1 MTAQKIL
8 NLKITMPKYNLICK
22 NNHEFE
28 GWFDS
33 EKSYLNQKKKGLVS
47 CPMCDNI
54 SIRRAIMAPNVSSKT
69 KAKGKKRN
77 QAFFNNRSAL
87 KHLKT
92 WVEKNCE
99 NVGDNFAKEARKASL
114 GERDDHIYGKATDK
128 EIKELHNEGIGAI
141 EIPDVKDH

>member
-1 MTAQKIL
+1 MQHRRRFDAAKANSSTA
-8 NLKITMPKYNLICK
+8 
-22 NNHEFE
+22 
-28 GWFDS
+28 
-33 EKSYLNQKKKGLVS
+33 
-47 CPMCDNI
+47 
-54 SIRRAIMAPNVSSKT
+54 

-77 QAFFNNRSAL
+77 QAFFNSRSAL

-99 NVGDNFAKEARKASL
+99 NVGDSFAKEARKASL

>member
-1 MTAQKIL
+1 
-8 NLKITMPKYNLICK
+8 MPKYNLICK
-22 NNHEFE
+22 NDHQFE

-33 EKSYLNQKKKGLVS
+33 EKSYLNQKKKRLVA
-47 CPMCDNI
+47 CPICDNV

-69 KAKGKKRN
+69 KAKGRKSN
-77 QAFFNNRSAL
+77 QAFFNSRSAL

-99 NVGDNFAKEARKASL
+99 NVGDNFAQEARKASL

-128 EIKELHNEGIGAI
+128 EIKELHKE
-141 EIPDVKDH
+141 

>member
-1 MTAQKIL
+1 MTTLQRTL

-22 NNHEFE
+22 NDHEFE

-33 EKSYLNQKKKGLVS
+33 EKSYLKQKQKGLVA

-77 QAFFNNRSAL
+77 QAF
-87 KHLKT
+87 
-92 WVEKNCE
+92 
-99 NVGDNFAKEARKASL
+99 
-114 GERDDHIYGKATDK
+114 
-128 EIKELHNEGIGAI
+128 
-141 EIPDVKDH
+141 